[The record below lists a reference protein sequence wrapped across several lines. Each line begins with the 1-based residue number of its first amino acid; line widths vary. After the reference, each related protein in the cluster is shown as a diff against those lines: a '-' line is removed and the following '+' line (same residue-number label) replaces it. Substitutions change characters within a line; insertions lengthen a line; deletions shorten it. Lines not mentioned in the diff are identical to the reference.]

1 MNSNEIANKLGSLK
15 VSDTKII
22 SNFRRLTSQC
32 CATGALGLLLL
43 ITGGN
48 FGLPTILIPAL
59 YNSTEMNVTMTDVSW
74 IGSINCLSIPIGS
87 APSGIYVDYF
97 GRRLGVIIMTIP
109 MFLGW
114 LILHFADDIFDVLV
128 ALTLIGIACGIVEGP
143 IFMYIAEISETR
155 FRSALLTTANTAA
168 IVGSFF
174 IVLVGSL
181 VYWRILVLTYAVL
194 SIVSIFV
201 ICLVPESPYWLASKA
216 KFEEAKDALSWLRG
230 WATHSNVVE
239 EFCMLGEAFQSTSNS
254 KTDLKLRSIFLTHN
268 IRNSVKPFLQKSF
281 CMPFMLTTFLFF
293 IHAFNGTSI
302 LVYSVVIFKKINT
315 PIDSYAASVIMGLFN
330 VIGTVL
336 SIIVIPWIG
345 KRKVCFMTT
354 IIPSISLLVASIYI
368 LLYNE
373 GHVADKNL
381 TWIPMNML
389 FLAILFIAGFNT
401 VPWIFI
407 GEVFPATL
415 RSTGSG
421 IVIALFYTFSWAIN
435 IEYLYMVKEINV
447 FDNTNIKQSQ
457 NNEICGH
464 NLIVGVMLITEKQ
477 FATVFQL

>member
-1 MNSNEIANKLGSLK
+1 MRNKLGSLK

-74 IGSINCLSIPIGS
+74 IGSINCISIPIGS
-87 APSGIYVDYF
+87 APSGIYIDYF

-155 FRSALLTTANTAA
+155 FRSALLSTANTAA
-168 IVGSFF
+168 IVG
-174 IVLVGSL
+174 
-181 VYWRILVLTYAVL
+181 
-194 SIVSIFV
+194 
-201 ICLVPESPYWLASKA
+201 KA

-230 WATHSNVVE
+230 WATHSNVME

-254 KTDLKLRSIFLTHN
+254 KTDFKLRSIFLIHN

-302 LVYSVVIFKKINT
+302 LVYSVVIFKNINT

-354 IIPSISLLVASIYI
+354 IIPSISLLLASIYI

-381 TWIPMNML
+381 TWIPVNML
-389 FLAILFIAGFNT
+389 FLTILFIAGFNT

-435 IEYLYMVKEINV
+435 IEYLYMVKEINFFGSFLFFSV
-447 FDNTNIKQSQ
+447 INFIGCIVLFILLPETEGKSLEKIQSYFSDNTNIKQSQ

-464 NLIVGVMLITEKQ
+464 VDDVDFM
-477 FATVFQL
+477 